1 MMSKVMNRM
10 RLRPFALLLMLL
22 SGGALT
28 VFAQGKVVSVPTPAP
43 AAKPKVVQP
52 KPIRSTF
59 RFDGVKGSVIPGWD
73 KDIQV
78 TSKEDLNRMVAA
90 PWFQGASLDRDI
102 VNLPYYDLVVP
113 VSPNQE
119 ITVRTVDT
127 EGLQELSTTA
137 FRQSVA
143 ESGLRIQD
151 DWYPASHVVP
161 GPIEIRQGLH
171 YQHVHVYPIRV
182 NASGDRLQKATA
194 VHYALSQTARARK
207 SGATAGPAGVN
218 ARTYTTTSQLAAG
231 TWFKLA
237 VTREGIYRLD
247 YDYFN
252 QIGANPASI
261 NPNTIRIHGNGGGML
276 PQVAGE
282 FPHDDL
288 AENAIYFSGAGDGRF
303 DPGDFLL
310 FYGSSPN
317 AVKYSTR
324 LQRLYHQKNLYSD
337 TTFYFLSWGGAAGKR
352 MQTIQ
357 DAGAPTITPTTT
369 KAISWIEND
378 KFNPLLSGRAWLG
391 ETFDLTT
398 KQTFSLNTPN
408 IASGTNVKVIA
419 RVGARSNAT
428 SSFTFR
434 ENGTSY
440 ASLNVAFTQTASYG
454 THYYRSANTTFNIPG
469 SALADGKV
477 DLELEYVKP
486 VSSAIGY
493 LDFLEAE
500 WERSLST
507 GGNAIMPIY
516 AIGSG
521 VFGYTVANAAGYRV
535 WDVTDPTNV
544 GEQAI
549 TFNGSAL
556 NFNVNVNGQ
565 KTFVAFKDGYLTPAS
580 ARRVSNQN
588 LHGLAQADYVI
599 VTHPSFRTA
608 ADRLAAFH
616 RSKHNLTVN
625 VVEIQQIYNEF
636 SSGAQDPTAV
646 RDFMKMFYDRSAQ
659 NGSLAPRYLLFV
671 GDGSYDYKGISA
683 SASANFLPTYQSRKS
698 QRPTES
704 YTSDD
709 YFGFLDDG
717 EGFWGENSA
726 EVPGVPDMLFFVEG
740 DTMINT
746 HGLDIA
752 VGRLPVSTAS
762 NANAVVDKII
772 RYINEPSGFGPWR
785 NKVVLV
791 ADHKDDEGY
800 IHLSQADSYGPDI
813 EAADPCINV
822 DKIYMDNYTMETTA
836 SGSKFPDGKSALLKS
851 LDEGS
856 LLVNYTGHGGEIG
869 WSNSSILDIAD
880 INSLVN
886 GNRLPAYITATCEFG
901 RWDDPGRLSGAETL
915 FLKEEGG
922 SIAMF
927 TTVRVVYS
935 GPNFVLNQN
944 FYNYVLNEDT
954 IAGRMPTMGEVF
966 MRTKNASWLNG
977 INNRNFSLMG
987 DPAMTLAYPELE
999 AMITKINGQN
1009 VSNVLIDTLSALS
1022 LVTVEGEI
1030 RDASGQFQSNYTG
1043 DLYVTVFD
1051 KPAMFTT
1058 KRAPYNFF
1066 WQKNRIFNGTASV
1079 TNGQFSFQFVV
1090 PIDISYEDGLGK
1102 ISLYTQNN
1110 QQDGAGCNKR
1120 IYIGGSGQ
1128 GTIVDDK
1135 GPELELFMNDEKFV
1149 DGGMVSP
1156 DPLLLAQIFDD
1167 NGLNTVGTGIG
1178 HELTA
1183 ILDGNEQDVIV
1194 LNDYYAASKNSYK
1207 EGKISY
1213 PFEDL
1218 SPGEHNLKVKVWDVA
1233 NNSSSALINFV
1244 VADDANMAL
1253 GHVLNYPNPFS
1264 THTQF
1269 MIEHNR
1275 NGSVLDVQ
1283 VKIFT
1288 VSGKLVKTLQDNFYA
1303 DGNLYCD
1310 LTWDGLDD
1318 YGDALGRGVYVYQVV
1333 VRDDTRGGNISK
1345 FEKLVVLR

>member
-1 MMSKVMNRM
+1 MNRM
-10 RLRPFALLLMLL
+10 RVRPFALLLVVLA
-22 SGGALT
+22 GGP
-28 VFAQGKVVSVPTPAP
+28 VMGFAQTKTAAATAPTAV
-43 AAKPKVVQP
+43 AKPKITQP

-59 RFDGVKGSVIPGWD
+59 RFDGIKGSVIPGWE

-78 TSKEDLNRMVAA
+78 TSKEDLNRMVPA

-102 VNLPYYDLVVP
+102 VNLPYYDLTVP
-113 VSPNQE
+113 VSASQE
-119 ITVRTVDT
+119 VVVRNVEV
-127 EGLQELSTTA
+127 EGLEEVSTSA
-137 FRQSVA
+137 FRQSIR
-143 ESGLRIQD
+143 ESGLRLTD
-151 DWYPASHVVP
+151 DWYPASQVVA
-161 GPIEIRQGLH
+161 GPIEIRQGQH
-171 YQHVHVYPIRV
+171 FQHVYVYPIRV
-182 NASGDRLQKATA
+182 NASGDRLQKASA
-194 VHYALSQTARARK
+194 VHYSLGKIGRTRRPGTPTGG
-207 SGATAGPAGVN
+207 GATA
-218 ARTYTTTSQLAAG
+218 RTYVPTSQLASG
-231 TWFKLA
+231 TWFKLGVA
-237 VTREGIYRLD
+237 REGIYRLD
-247 YDYFN
+247 YNYFN
-252 QIGANPASI
+252 QIGANPGSI

-276 PQVAGE
+276 PQQAGA

-288 AENAIYFSGAGDGRF
+288 VENAIYVSGGADGTFDAGDF
-303 DPGDFLL
+303 IL

-317 AVKYSTR
+317 SIKYHNQ
-324 LQRLYHQKNLYSD
+324 LGRLYHQKNLYTD

-352 MQTIQ
+352 IQTIP
-357 DAGAPTITPTTT
+357 DAGAANVFPTTT
-369 KAISWIEND
+369 PNISWIEND

-408 IASGTNVKVIA
+408 VANGSNLRVTA

-428 SSFTFR
+428 SSFVFR
-434 ENGTSY
+434 EGGTSY
-440 ASLNVAFTQTASYG
+440 GSVNVAYTQTASYG
-454 THYYRSANTTFNIPG
+454 THYYRSANTTLNIPE
-469 SALADGKV
+469 SAVSDNKI

-486 VSSAIGY
+486 LSSAIGY
-493 LDFLEAE
+493 LDFIEVT
-500 WERSLST
+500 WERTLST
-507 GGNAIMPIY
+507 GGISLVPIY
-516 AIGSG
+516 AIPNGTPNA
-521 VFGYTVANAAGYRV
+521 VFNYNLANAAGYRV

-549 TFNGSAL
+549 SFNGNTLSY
-556 NFNVNVNGQ
+556 NVAVPTQ
-565 KTFVAFKDGYLTPAS
+565 KYFVAFNGGYLTPAS
-580 ARRVSNQN
+580 ARRVANQN
-588 LHGLAQADYVI
+588 LHGLPQAEYVI
-599 VTHPSFRTA
+599 VTHPNFRSA

-616 RSKHNLTVN
+616 RNTHGLSTHVIE
-625 VVEIQQIYNEF
+625 VQQIYNEF
-636 SSGAQDPTAV
+636 GCGAQDPAAI
-646 RDFMKMFYDRSAQ
+646 RDFMKMFYDRAAL
-659 NGSLAPRYLLFV
+659 GAGTPPRYLLFV
-671 GDGSYDYKGISA
+671 GDGSYDYKGIST
-683 SASANFLPTYQSRKS
+683 SASSNYIPTYQSRKS

-709 YFGFLDDG
+709 FYGFLDDG
-717 EGFWGENSA
+717 EGFWGENSS
-726 EVPGVPDMLFFVEG
+726 EVPGVADILFYVEG
-740 DTMINT
+740 DTNITT

-752 VGRLPVSTAS
+752 VGRLPVSTPAS
-762 NANAVVDKII
+762 ANSVVDKII
-772 RYINEPSGFGPWR
+772 RYVNEPSGFGPWR

-880 INSLVN
+880 INSLTN

-901 RWDDPGRLSGAETL
+901 RWDDPGRLSGAETM
-915 FLKEEGG
+915 FLKEQGG

-944 FYNYVLNEDT
+944 FYNYVLTEDT
-954 IAGRMPTMGEVF
+954 VAGRMPTMGEVF

-987 DPAMTLAYPELE
+987 DPAMTLAYPELK
-999 AMITKINGQN
+999 AVITKINGVN
-1009 VSNVLIDTLSALS
+1009 VSSTAIDTLSALS

-1030 RDASGQFQSNYTG
+1030 QDANGQFQNNFTG
-1043 DLYVTVFD
+1043 DLFTTVFD

-1079 TNGQFSFQFVV
+1079 TNGRFSFQFVV

-1102 ISLYTQNN
+1102 ISLYTKDPQR
-1110 QQDGAGCNKR
+1110 DGAGCNKR

-1149 DGGMVSP
+1149 DGGMVNP
-1156 DPLLLAQIFDD
+1156 DPLMLAEIFDD

-1183 ILDGNEQDVIV
+1183 VLDNNEQDVIL

-1207 EGKISY
+1207 EGRISY

-1218 SPGEHNLKVKVWDVA
+1218 TPGEHSLKVKVWDVA
-1233 NNSSSALINFV
+1233 NNSSSATITFV

-1253 GHVLNYPNPFS
+1253 GHVLNYPNPFT

-1269 MIEHNR
+1269 LIEHNR

-1283 VKIFT
+1283 VKIYT
-1288 VSGKLVKTLQDNFYA
+1288 VAGKLVKTLQDNFYA
-1303 DGNLYCD
+1303 DGNLYSE

-1318 YGDALGRGVYVYQVV
+1318 YGDAIGRGVYVYQVV